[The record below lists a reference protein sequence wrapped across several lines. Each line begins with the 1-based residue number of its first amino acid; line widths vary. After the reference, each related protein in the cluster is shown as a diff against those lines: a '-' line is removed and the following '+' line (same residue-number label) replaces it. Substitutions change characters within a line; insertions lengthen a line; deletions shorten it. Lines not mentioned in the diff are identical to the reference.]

1 MTRYQRYFFISGDFE
16 EAYNELIVDK
26 GHFFARHWFWFQTI
40 CCLPKYIANQLYWS
54 MAMFNN
60 YFKIVLRNL
69 GKYKGHSFI
78 NIFGLAVGM
87 GCCILILLWV
97 RDELSYDRF
106 HENAEKLYRITE
118 HQYNSSGDY
127 FPVAVT
133 PWPLAEALK
142 QDFPEIIESARLR
155 ILSGVLVSY
164 NEKKFYEN
172 DVVAVDPSFLNMF
185 SFPLIKGDIGTALTE
200 PLKLLISES
209 AAARYFGDE
218 DPIGKALTYNNAID
232 IEISGV
238 LKKRPPQLSSTIRLS
253 GAVRIDLAYVRL
265 DGELVHKQL
274 YHLCATR

>member
-1 MTRYQRYFFISGDFE
+1 MVPQQPSKPPGIPRWLLRRMTRYQRYFFISGDFE

-106 HENAEKLYRITE
+106 HENAEKLYRVTE

-133 PWPLAEALK
+133 PWPLAEPP
-142 QDFPEIIESARLR
+142 DSHTVTSRL
-155 ILSGVLVSY
+155 
-164 NEKKFYEN
+164 
-172 DVVAVDPSFLNMF
+172 VAAMR
-185 SFPLIKGDIGTALTE
+185 A
-200 PLKLLISES
+200 
-209 AAARYFGDE
+209 
-218 DPIGKALTYNNAID
+218 
-232 IEISGV
+232 
-238 LKKRPPQLSSTIRLS
+238 
-253 GAVRIDLAYVRL
+253 
-265 DGELVHKQL
+265 
-274 YHLCATR
+274 